1 MTIVRALFAAAL
13 LLVQPALAQLTIE
26 ITQGAD
32 DPTAIAIVPFEW
44 RGRGRLDED
53 IPAIVSADLQRVGQ
67 FEPVAQKDMLSLP
80 TRYSEVVFRDWRA
93 IGAEYV
99 VVGRIQ
105 QASPDAPFVLE
116 YEVADVFRQQQVM
129 SRKLSGSRTQ
139 LRDLAHKLSDEIY
152 EKLTGIKGAF
162 STRILYVAANQLG
175 AGRFKYQL
183 VMADAD
189 GARAKILLDS
199 AEPILSPSW
208 APGGGEIAYV
218 SFENGGRPAIYRHQL
233 RSGLRERMVAYPGI
247 NGAPAWSP
255 DGNQLAMVLSKGGN
269 PDIYVMDMGTRRLK
283 AIAPHYAIDTEPSW
297 MPDGKSLLFTSD
309 RGGAP
314 QIYRAELDSGKVER
328 LTFEGD
334 YNARATFLPE
344 RNAIIMVHRRG
355 GERAFHVAIQSLDT
369 GQVRILSQSSL
380 DESPSVAPNGAMLMY
395 ATKHNGR
402 GILAVVSVDGSVR
415 FRLPSSASDVREP
428 SWSPYLH

>member
-1 MTIVRALFAAAL
+1 MRTMRALFTAAL
-13 LLVQPALAQLTIE
+13 LLAQPALAQLTIE

-32 DPTAIAIVPFEW
+32 DPTSIAIVPFEW
-44 RGRGRLDED
+44 RGRGKLDED

-67 FEPVAQKDMLSLP
+67 FAPVAQQDMLSLP
-80 TRYSEVVFRDWRA
+80 AEYGEVVFRDWRA
-93 IGAEYV
+93 IGADYV
-99 VVGRIQ
+99 VVGRILQ
-105 QASPDAPFVLE
+105 VRPDEPIVVE
-116 YEVADVFRQQQVM
+116 YEVADVYRQQRVM
-129 SRKLSGSRTQ
+129 SRQLRGSSAQ
-139 LRDLAHKLSDEIY
+139 LRDLAHKVSDEIY

-162 STRILYVAANQLG
+162 STRILYVTAKSLG
-175 AGRFKYQL
+175 AGSFNYRL

-189 GARAKILLDS
+189 GARPKTLLDS

-218 SFENGGRPAIYRHQL
+218 SFENGGRPGIYRHQL
-233 RSGLRERMVAYPGI
+233 RTGLRERMVSFPGI

-255 DGNQLAMVLSKGGN
+255 DGNKLAMVLSKGGN
-269 PDIYVMDMGTRRLK
+269 PDIYVMDMGTRRLSSVVS
-283 AIAPHYAIDTEPSW
+283 HYAIDTEPSW

-314 QIYRAELDSGKVER
+314 QIYRVELSSGKVER
-328 LTFEGD
+328 LTFDGD

-344 RNAIIMVHRRG
+344 RNAIVMVHRPSG
-355 GERAFHVAIQSLDT
+355 QRAFHVAIQSLDS

-395 ATKHNGR
+395 ATKHAGR

-415 FRLPSSASDVREP
+415 FRLPSSAGDVREP
-428 SWSPYLH
+428 AWSPYLH